1 VGVLVIL
8 QEIVERRRKLEY
20 RDNSN
25 NMNNNLNREESL
37 VVLD

>member
-8 QEIVERRRKLEY
+8 QEIVERERKLEY

-25 NMNNNLNREESL
+25 NMNNNLNGEESL

>member
-8 QEIVERRRKLEY
+8 QEIVEKRRKLEY
-20 RDNSN
+20 RNNSN
-25 NMNNNLNREESL
+25 NMNNNLNGEESL